1 MSSNANYSRIM
12 KFRNPRVAKMFAQ
25 TSNGIYKGFVK
36 TPVTYGINHGVYKDV
51 QDGAYVVVWEK
62 EKCNLN

>member
-1 MSSNANYSRIM
+1 M

-36 TPVTYGINHGVYKDV
+36 TPVTYGINHGVYKDI